1 MNRKSVFA
9 IATLALL
16 GSAVPAMAA
25 PFCSDRNPS
34 TSSRFYDE
42 DRSFGGMSREQEALE
57 DHARNLRRNGID
69 THQVERWN
77 GCLRAFVRLPDGTQ
91 TMQYFDPNN
100 YRQVF

>member
-1 MNRKSVFA
+1 MKKLVFA
-9 IATLALL
+9 LAAFALV
-16 GSAVPAMAA
+16 GVTAPAMAA
-25 PFCSDRNPS
+25 PFCNDRGPT
-34 TSSRFYDE
+34 TSSRFLDD
-42 DRSFGGMSREQEALE
+42 DRSFGGTSREQEALD

-77 GCLRAFVRLPDGTQ
+77 GCLRAFVRLPDGSQ